1 MKRELRKCNTF
12 TCVIQASVSVLT
24 LVSVQGEPEV
34 SKDQFC
40 ISWWLSISNA
50 SHFMAGPFHFVA
62 TRMTAN
68 VTSGDLLAVLH

>member
-12 TCVIQASVSVLT
+12 TCVIQPSVSVLT

-40 ISWWLSISNA
+40 ISWWLSISDA
-50 SHFMAGPFHFVA
+50 SRFMAGPFHFVA